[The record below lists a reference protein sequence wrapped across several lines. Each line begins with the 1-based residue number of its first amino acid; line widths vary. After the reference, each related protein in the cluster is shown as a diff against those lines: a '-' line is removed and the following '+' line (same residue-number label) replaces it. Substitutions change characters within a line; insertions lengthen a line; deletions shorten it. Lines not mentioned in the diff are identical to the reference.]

1 MGKNL
6 NYSISASL
14 ILISSLYINISEA
27 NATLKNKF
35 YRNLSN
41 IFGRNNFG
49 NGSYD
54 IRENVKVSKKL
65 TKEVNS
71 LVKNNKVTGINSYNF
86 NISNINDIEP
96 NYFYYQILNDNE
108 PITLIS
114 PVKPKIIAVKNET
127 VTVKYINE
135 KGREQIFIS
144 DGVPNW
150 MLGLDITTD
159 YNKKQKET
167 MNPMGETSKLLPN
180 LIESNTSSDKTIDFT
195 HLKPSSIKK
204 TNESTKVPKRHSTN
218 DDLSHLGAAAGI
230 DNYGYEELD
239 SLTNIKE

>member
-96 NYFYYQILNDNE
+96 NYFYYQILNNNE

-204 TNESTKVPKRHSTN
+204 TNESTKVLKRYSTN
-218 DDLSHLGAAAGI
+218 DDLSHLRVAAGI